1 MNTLLVGYD
10 LNRPGQNY
18 EKLFE
23 FLKSAGTWWH
33 HLDSTW
39 LIKTTASAAELRDSL
54 RTRSLIDGNDEVLV
68 INVTGDAAAWYGFS
82 QSGSKWLKDN
92 L

>member
-10 LNRPGQNY
+10 LNSPGQEY
-18 EKLFE
+18 KDLIAKL
-23 FLKSAGTWWH
+23 KTYDNWWH

-39 LIKTTASAAELRDSL
+39 LIKTSKSHTAVRNELKAY
-54 RTRSLIDGNDEVLV
+54 LIDANDELLV
-68 INVTGDAAAWYGFS
+68 IDVTGDAAAWYGFS
-82 QSGSKWLKDN
+82 DKGSTWLRTN